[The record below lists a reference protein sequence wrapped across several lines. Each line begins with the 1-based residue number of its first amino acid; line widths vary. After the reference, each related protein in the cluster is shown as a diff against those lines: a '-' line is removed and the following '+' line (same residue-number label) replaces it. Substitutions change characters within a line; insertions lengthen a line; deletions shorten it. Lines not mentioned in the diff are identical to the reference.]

1 VDPKLP
7 EPNTTY
13 YYQFE
18 ALGYASPVGRTRTI
32 PNADLPAS
40 EVDRVRL
47 AVVSCSNYGYGYF
60 NGYADIAKQADI
72 SAVLHLGDYIYEY
85 PEGFYRDNDLKDER
99 PIFPENEIISL
110 EDYRLRYACYR
121 TDIDLQECHRQHPF
135 IAVWDDHE
143 IADNSW
149 KGGARFHFPS
159 KGSYIERKMSAVRA
173 YHEWMPIRDDDSN
186 ELNSQL
192 RIYRRF
198 EFGKLFDLNMLDTR
212 IFGREKLDASASNEP
227 ERQLLGLE
235 QENWLY
241 LNLMDGKNRGAA
253 WQVLGQQVI
262 LAPFMGASATTSGDI
277 WNGYASARNR
287 LLDFIEDNNIDNT
300 VVLTGDYHASFAFD
314 VAKNPFEPSS
324 YNLGTGEGSLAVEFV
339 CPALTSLALPE
350 DNSGPEANPH
360 QKFNNQVD
368 HGYMLLDIT
377 EQAFGCEWYYTDTLK
392 ERNDSTRFAKGLVT
406 QTSTNHLVNSSQ
418 ARAIMDS
425 PALAS
430 KDKAVAVKTV

>member
-1 VDPKLP
+1 M
-7 EPNTTY
+7 
-13 YYQFE
+13 
-18 ALGYASPVGRTRTI
+18 
-32 PNADLPAS
+32 
-40 EVDRVRL
+40 
-47 AVVSCSNYGYGYF
+47 SCSNYGYGYF

-99 PIFPENEIISL
+99 PIFPENETISL

-186 ELNSQL
+186 ELDSQL

-262 LAPFMGASATTSGDI
+262 LAPFMGASATNSGDI

-324 YNLGTGEGSLAVEFV
+324 YNPGTGEGSLAVEFV

-406 QTSTNHLVNSSQ
+406 QTSTNHLVDSSQ
-418 ARAIMDS
+418 ARSIMDS